1 MPKKSPHPHVSWRD
15 GRPRFKPGPEL
26 RAKGY
31 SDFDLR
37 WPETAPAGWRA
48 VDLKPGE
55 KYAGRW
61 FSRGETVDWAAA
73 FVKGLAAAKQ
83 AEKAAEKKEAPRAA
97 GGRKAALYSVGQ
109 LAEDWKKSAKFVE
122 PKDPAEAR
130 RLRAAKIVYAPKSI
144 VDFKQKLGIIERHD
158 PTLWASPVDAL
169 DQPILFGLYEELV
182 VAFGLSQARGS
193 IATLS
198 IAMSWGR
205 KRGKFTFASNQGVNP
220 AKGLGMKTPPPR
232 VRFARRAEIEALVAA
247 ADHLKWHEMGDMV
260 MLGVWTGQRQGDR
273 LQMIDKGLLNKR
285 RIFRQAKTGAI
296 VAVLQAPEL
305 EARLKASQARRK
317 AAGVVNARVILD
329 EQAWE
334 PFPDD
339 GDRYRKRYAE
349 LRAIAAK
356 GIMNE
361 GATEKLQARWRAEG
375 RNSEPPVVWYVKP
388 CPSLLGDE
396 DANLQPLQEG
406 DLRDTAVTWM
416 ALSGATIPEIISIT
430 GHTPE
435 SATRILRHYLAQ
447 HPEMADSAIRKMV
460 EWYEADGETEIGL

>member
-26 RAKGY
+26 RAKGF
-31 SDFDLR
+31 SDCDLR
-37 WPETAPAGWRA
+37 WPEDAPAGWRA
-48 VDLKPGE
+48 VDLKPGD
-55 KYAGRW
+55 KNAGRW
-61 FSRGETVDWAAA
+61 FSMGEAVDWSAA
-73 FVKGLAAAKQ
+73 FVKGLAQAAK
-83 AEKAAEKKEAPRAA
+83 AAKKEPART
-97 GGRKAALYSVGQ
+97 GRKAALYSIGQ
-109 LAEDWKKSAKFVE
+109 LAEDWQKSPKFKE
-122 PKDPAEAR
+122 PDDPAEMR
-130 RLRAAKIVYAPKSI
+130 RLRAAKIIYAPKS
-144 VDFKQKLGIIERHD
+144 VQDFKQKLGIIERHD

-182 VAFGLSQARGS
+182 TAFGLSQARGS

-205 KRGKFTFASNQGVNP
+205 RRGKFTFASNQGVNP

-232 VRFARRAEIEALVAA
+232 VRFARRIEIETLIAT
-247 ADHLKWHEMGDMV
+247 ADHLKWPEMGDMI
-260 MLGVWTGQRQGDR
+260 MLGVWTGQRQADR
-273 LQMIDKGLLNKR
+273 LQMVDKGLLNRR
-285 RIFRQAKTGAI
+285 RIFRQSKTGAI

-317 AAGVVNARVILD
+317 AAGVVNSRVILD
-329 EQAWE
+329 EQLWE

-339 GDRYRKRYAE
+339 GDRYRKRFAE
-349 LRAIAAK
+349 LRAIAAR
-356 GIMNE
+356 GIVNE
-361 GATEKLQARWRAEG
+361 GATERLQKKWRAEG
-375 RNSEPPVVWYVKP
+375 RNSEPPMVWIVKP
-388 CPSLLGDE
+388 CASLLGDPE
-396 DANLQPLQEG
+396 TGLQALQEG

-430 GHTPE
+430 GHTPQ